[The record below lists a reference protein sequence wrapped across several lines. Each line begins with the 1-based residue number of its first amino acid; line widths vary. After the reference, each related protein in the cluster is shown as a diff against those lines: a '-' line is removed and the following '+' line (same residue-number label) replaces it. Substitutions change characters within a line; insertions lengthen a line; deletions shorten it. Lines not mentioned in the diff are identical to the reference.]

1 MRKSLLLLLCFFA
14 VTLVNAKNRHP
25 AKRIP
30 AKKRHTTHRLI
41 HRNVRPPSYPLLKLN
56 TIGTA
61 SLSTSKNKEVEYLL
75 SVLTDKLGKP
85 YKRGSAGPLHF
96 DCSGLISYA
105 FSFLG
110 IQLPRSS
117 SAISQLGHKIAL
129 NELQPG
135 DLLFFVRSLATKA
148 KFRAISHVACVY
160 NTDETGKI
168 LMIHSS
174 EKGVNITDLNNSKYY
189 MERLI
194 FARRIFPIDSC
205 SNTPAG

>member
-1 MRKSLLLLLCFFA
+1 MRKSLVFLLCFFA
-14 VTLVNAKNRHP
+14 VILVNAKNKRP
-25 AKRIP
+25 AKYSP
-30 AKKRHTTHRLI
+30 TKKHHTTQRTTHHQIRSYHPLI
-41 HRNVRPPSYPLLKLN
+41 KPNV
-56 TIGTA
+56 IGNA
-61 SLSTSKNKEVEYLL
+61 SLDTSKNKEVDCLL
-75 SVLTDKLGKP
+75 SVLIGKLGKP
-85 YKRGSAGPLHF
+85 YKRGAAGPIHF

-135 DLLFFVRSLATKA
+135 DLLFFVRNLATKT
-148 KFRAISHVACVY
+148 KMHAISHVACVY
-160 NTDETGKI
+160 DIDETGKI

-189 MERLI
+189 MGRLV
-194 FARRIFPIDSC
+194 FARRILRTDYC
-205 SNTPAG
+205 STPAG